1 MIGIIGGT
9 VFFKSELFASLKTTP
24 EHTKFGTV
32 YLKKAKGFVFI
43 PRHSANNNIPAHA
56 VNYKA
61 NITALK
67 NLGVKEVIGVYSTGS
82 LKKEFE
88 PGSLVVPDDYI
99 NFQEPLTFFDLSS
112 KHVLPRLSSELR
124 KKIIS
129 SAEKLGLKIKT
140 RATYFQSPGPRLE
153 TMAEVNFLKNYADLV
168 GMTMANEAT
177 LCRELGLQFAGLC
190 SVDNFAN
197 GVADKPLT
205 QELIEE
211 AAAHNSN
218 IASAILA
225 ELIG

>member
-9 VFFKSELFASLKTTP
+9 VFFKSDLFTSLKTLP

-32 YLKKAKGFVFI
+32 YLKKSKGFVFI

-56 VNYKA
+56 INHKA

-67 NLGVKEVIGVYSTGS
+67 NLGVKEVVGVYSTGS

-99 NFQEPLTFFDLSS
+99 NFQKPLTFFDLTS
-112 KHVLPRLSSELR
+112 KHVAPRLSSETR
-124 KKIIS
+124 KKLIS
-129 SAEKLGLKIKT
+129 SAEKLGLTVKT
-140 RATYFQSPGPRLE
+140 KATYFQSPGPRLE
-153 TMAEVNFLKNYADLV
+153 TKAEVNFLKDYADLV
-168 GMTMANEAT
+168 GMTMASEAT
-177 LCRELGLQFAGLC
+177 LCRELGLRFAGLC

-197 GVADKPLT
+197 GVTDKHLS

-211 AAAHNSN
+211 AAARNSN
-218 IASAILA
+218 IVSAILS